1 LRRTGGLFVYFL
13 RNRSTRPSVSM
24 IFWVPVK
31 KGWHAEQI
39 SIRICG
45 LVDLVVNTLPQA
57 QVIVA
62 VS

>member
-1 LRRTGGLFVYFL
+1 
-13 RNRSTRPSVSM
+13 M
-24 IFWVPVK
+24 IFCVPVK

-45 LVDLVVNTLPQA
+45 FVDLVVNTLPQA
-57 QVIVA
+57 HVIVA